1 MNVWVVAL
9 LLLTPVFAVMGISRN
24 RRRVSVLRADTV
36 ELRVDEFGAHRV
48 LADGR
53 EEGIDWVDLTGVE
66 VLTAKGGPYGAAGGV
81 VILCGDEEHGCL
93 VPIDRIEDSGLAEA
107 LTRLPGFDMRR
118 LLEALQETP
127 PKRTVCWERAAS

>member
-1 MNVWVVAL
+1 M
-9 LLLTPVFAVMGISRN
+9 
-24 RRRVSVLRADTV
+24 
-36 ELRVDEFGAHRV
+36 

-53 EEGIDWVDLTGVE
+53 EEGIDWVELTGVE

-81 VILCGDEEHGCL
+81 VILCGDDEHGCL

-118 LLEALQETP
+118 LLEATRAGPSQADGLLGARRLLIALTP
-127 PKRTVCWERAAS
+127 CGSKPA

>member
-1 MNVWVVAL
+1 MDRRRCI
-9 LLLTPVFAVMGISRN
+9 LLTPIFAVVGISRN
-24 RRRVSVLRADTV
+24 RRRLAAIRADTI
-36 ELRVDEFGAHRV
+36 ELRIDEFGAHRV

-53 EEGIDWVDLTGVE
+53 EEGIDWVELTGVE

-118 LLEALQETP
+118 LLAALEETP

>member
-1 MNVWVVAL
+1 VNIWVVAL
-9 LLLTPVFAVMGISRN
+9 VLLAPVFAISGISRN
-24 RRRVSVLRADTV
+24 QRRIAAMRADTT
-36 ELRVDEFGAHRV
+36 ELHVDEFGARRV

-66 VLTAKGGPYGAAGGV
+66 VVTAKGGPYGSAGGV
-81 VILCGDEEHGCL
+81 VVLCGDEEHGCL

-118 LLEALQETP
+118 LLAALQESP